1 MSCVMSYNFFD
12 KLLASTLF
20 PLVLAAIILGL
31 GKLSSLLRRDPAD
44 QRAAWI
50 YAYSWFLLLTY
61 VVFTGASTTVLRFFN
76 CVEYES
82 RDATGSLETL
92 RVLQADHS
100 ISCDSPSYDAWK
112 GYAVIMVFI
121 YPIGIPLLYLCE
133 LLYHRKAIN
142 PDIDADRV
150 AAPGRTRSSARRWR
164 YATETRLSGT
174 CTSCSRSTNRGATS
188 SRSTSRECYLFIRR
202 PSCSRACSSSSP
214 GSHTQITVGLLLAF
228 LSYSVMMD
236 FSPCV
241 EDVDDRL
248 ADVGQSQIVFVF
260 IASLVL
266 HAKDM
271 PEQEGAPGSLFKG
284 PLFAA
289 VMVVIGTMTLLMT
302 IYMLVAEYCGIGSPK
317 DAQAAASSV
326 SGGRPSRNRERATA
340 NLAKLRGA
348 ARATAA
354 FARAGGESSG
364 ADDELESP
372 GARMYRRQYRRTV
385 AAAEDLSHMSISQ
398 LKRVAPERRVDVSGC
413 LDKADIE
420 ALDVPEPRTRRRQEK
435 GRRAGRG
442 ASSAGANNATETC
455 RPWSSGRF
463 GGPKDAGA
471 S

>member
-1 MSCVMSYNFFD
+1 MENIGTSTAPWFVWRTGSANPFD
-12 KLLASTLF
+12 GIEVGWDSTPALGDLDNDGDLEFLF
-20 PLVLAAIILGL
+20 A
-31 GKLSSLLRRDPAD
+31 
-44 QRAAWI
+44 
-50 YAYSWFLLLTY
+50 
-61 VVFTGASTTVLRFFN
+61 
-76 CVEYES
+76 EYEP
-82 RDATGSLETL
+82 R
-92 RVLQADHS
+92 
-100 ISCDSPSYDAWK
+100 
-112 GYAVIMVFI
+112 
-121 YPIGIPLLYLCE
+121 
-133 LLYHRKAIN
+133 
-142 PDIDADRV
+142 
-150 AAPGRTRSSARRWR
+150 
-164 YATETRLSGT
+164 
-174 CTSCSRSTNRGATS
+174 
-188 SRSTSRECYLFIRR
+188 CYLFVVFECVRR
-202 PSCSRACSSSSP
+202 LMLTGLLIFVYP
-214 GSHTQITVGLLLAF
+214 GSHTQITIGLLLAF

-236 FSPCV
+236 FSPYV

-372 GARMYRRQYRRTV
+372 GARMYRRQYRRSV
-385 AAAEDLSHMSISQ
+385 AAAEDLSHIMSISQ

-420 ALDVPEPRTRRRQEK
+420 ALDVPEPRTRSPSRERSPGRPRRVVRRGQQRDRTSNVQAMVERALRRAE
-435 GRRAGRG
+435 GRRGELG
-442 ASSAGANNATETC
+442 STLS
-455 RPWSSGRF
+455 
-463 GGPKDAGA
+463 
-471 S
+471 